1 MMGKRNEIKKGRKA
15 KREKKKT
22 KREGEGSLAQEAC
35 SPIFRVRV
43 SSFSL
48 GL

>member
-15 KREKKKT
+15 KREKT

-35 SPIFRVRV
+35 SPIFRERV

>member
-15 KREKKKT
+15 

-35 SPIFRVRV
+35 SPIFRERV

>member
-1 MMGKRNEIKKGRKA
+1 MMGKRNGIKKGRKA
-15 KREKKKT
+15 KRKK

-35 SPIFRVRV
+35 SPIFRERV

>member
-1 MMGKRNEIKKGRKA
+1 MMGKRNEIKKGRKE
-15 KREKKKT
+15 KREKT
-22 KREGEGSLAQEAC
+22 KREGEGSLVQEAC
-35 SPIFRVRV
+35 SPIFRERV

>member
-15 KREKKKT
+15 KIKKKT

-35 SPIFRVRV
+35 SPIFRERM